1 MDTRFVFP
9 ARPLVALAG
18 GCGGRPE
25 DEKKLTNGR
34 AGRAFFEGSSNVIL
48 SSLLSGLLDIS
59 VSGWRDVDR
68 GFLGTGPASSAEDR
82 GREEEG
88 CARFDWGR
96 LVRLFSC

>member
-1 MDTRFVFP
+1 MDTRFVLP

-25 DEKKLTNGR
+25 DEKKLANGK

-48 SSLLSGLLDIS
+48 SSRLSGLLVFS
-59 VSGWRDVDR
+59 ASGWRDVDR
-68 GFLGTGPASSAEDR
+68 SFLGTGPASSAEDK

-88 CARFDWGR
+88 CVRLDWDR